1 MGWRKKIKNEKI
13 KITYIKKIKTQL
25 FWYIKHFIC
34 KLIQRIKKS
43 KLIANM
49 TTQNQQNALK
59 QKKKN

>member
-1 MGWRKKIKNEKI
+1 MNENI

-34 KLIQRIKKS
+34 KLIQRRIKKS
-43 KLIANM
+43 KLITNM

-59 QKKKN
+59 QKKN